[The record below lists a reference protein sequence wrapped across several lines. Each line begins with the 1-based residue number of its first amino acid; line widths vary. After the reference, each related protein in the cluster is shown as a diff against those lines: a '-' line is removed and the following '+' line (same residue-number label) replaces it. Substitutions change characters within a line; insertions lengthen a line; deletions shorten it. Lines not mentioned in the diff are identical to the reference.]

1 MASLIGP
8 APAGAGSPNP
18 VVPASIAPV
27 PPDRRSLSALD
38 IGILWNDLSL
48 GVLVLVTGA
57 LLVPALGLPEAIGA
71 IVLGSLIGCLP
82 LAAVALAG
90 AREGLPGMVL
100 FRPVLGRAGS
110 YLPSV
115 LNVAQ
120 LLGWTA
126 VEFWAM
132 GRLANTLS
140 IELLGSDVF
149 WLWLAVVAAG
159 CTALAIGGPV
169 LVVKR
174 FLERFGTWIVLA
186 SGVGL
191 TVSLVVSGSLAGAWS
206 GAARGGLPFLLAVDL
221 VIVMPV
227 SWLPLVADSTRFA
240 RHEGRVFRATFWG
253 YATGN
258 AWFYVLGALL
268 VLQAAA
274 PPDAQGIGTSVAGLA
289 GGAVLLLGLLVGEA
303 PNAFAN
309 IYSTAVSTLNV
320 VPRASA
326 ATLSVVVGAVAF
338 LLALQFTMDR
348 YEVFLFLIGSVFVPL
363 AAVFLADYFV
373 RRRGRYGE
381 DLVFGRSS
389 EGLRWRALV
398 PWIAGFLLYHWSVP
412 TGPEGWRRALES
424 LFAGVGLPLPLLDS
438 RLGASLP
445 SFAVAF
451 VVALA
456 VLPRR
461 PNASAGA
468 GRRRGAAPRA
478 PRTRSAP

>member
-1 MASLIGP
+1 M
-8 APAGAGSPNP
+8 
-18 VVPASIAPV
+18 
-27 PPDRRSLSALD
+27 PPERRTLSAFD
-38 IGILWNDLSL
+38 IGVLWNDLSL
-48 GVLVLVTGA
+48 GLLVLVTGA
-57 LLVPALGLPEAIGA
+57 LLVPALGLPAAVGA
-71 IVLGSLIGCLP
+71 IVVGSLIGCLP

-100 FRPVLGRAGS
+100 FRPVLGRTGS

-120 LLGWTA
+120 LLGWTS

-140 IELLGSDVF
+140 IEVFGLDAF
-149 WLWLAVVAAG
+149 WLWLAVTAIA

-186 SGVGL
+186 SGLLL
-191 TVSLVVSGSLAGAWS
+191 TLAVLLTGSVALAWS
-206 GAARGGLPFLLAVDL
+206 RGGDGGLPFWLAVDL

-240 RHEGRVFRATFWG
+240 RNPRGVFAATFVG
-253 YATGN
+253 YAIGN
-258 AWFYVLGALL
+258 TWFYVLGALL
-268 VLQAAA
+268 VLNAGVV
-274 PPDAQGIGTSVAGLA
+274 PSAQGIGVAIFSFSAGLA
-289 GGAVLLLGLLVGEA
+289 EVLILGLLLGEA

-326 ATLSVVVGAVAF
+326 AALSVVVGALAF
-338 LLALQFTMDR
+338 LLALLFTLGR

-373 RRRGRYGE
+373 RASGRYGPE
-381 DLVFGRSS
+381 LVFGPRSD
-389 EGLRWRALV
+389 GFRWRAVV
-398 PWIAGFLLYHWSVP
+398 PWIAGFVLYHWNVP
-412 TGPEGWRRALES
+412 TGPEGWVEAVGR
-424 LFAGVGLPLPLLDS
+424 LFTGVGLPFPLMGS
-438 RLGASLP
+438 RLGASVP

-451 VVALA
+451 VLALV

-461 PNASAGA
+461 
-468 GRRRGAAPRA
+468 
-478 PRTRSAP
+478 SAPVVG

>member
-1 MASLIGP
+1 MTSGAAPDKASE
-8 APAGAGSPNP
+8 ARRQ
-18 VVPASIAPV
+18 VPPSIAPV
-27 PPDRRSLSALD
+27 PSEGRILSALD

-48 GVLVLVTGA
+48 GLLVLVTGA
-57 LLVPALGLPEAIGA
+57 LLVPALGLPAAIGA
-71 IVLGSLIGCLP
+71 IVVGSLIGCLP

-100 FRPVLGRAGS
+100 FRPVLGRTGS

-120 LLGWTA
+120 LLGWTS

-140 IELLGSDVF
+140 TELLGFDAF
-149 WLWLAVVAAG
+149 WLWLALTAVA
-159 CTALAIGGPV
+159 CTVLAIGGPV

-186 SGVGL
+186 TGL
-191 TVSLVVSGSLAGAWS
+191 LLTLTLLLSGSVAQAWS
-206 GAARGGLPFLLAVDL
+206 GAGEGGLPFWLAVDL

-227 SWLPLVADSTRFA
+227 SWLPLVADSSRFA
-240 RHEGRVFRATFWG
+240 RRERGVFAATFVG
-253 YATGN
+253 YAIGN
-258 AWFYVLGALL
+258 AWFYALGALL
-268 VLQAAA
+268 VLNAAFV
-274 PPDAQGIGTSVAGLA
+274 PTAQGIGVAIFGFAGGLA
-289 GGAVLLLGLLVGEA
+289 EVLVLGLLIGEA

-309 IYSTAVSTLNV
+309 VYSTAVSTLNV

-326 ATLSVVVGAVAF
+326 RALSVLVGALAF
-338 LLALQFTMDR
+338 LLALVFTMER

-363 AAVFLADYFV
+363 GAVFLADYFV
-373 RRRGRYGE
+373 RARGRYGPG
-381 DLVFGRSS
+381 LVFGPGS
-389 EGLRWRALV
+389 EGFRWRAVV
-398 PWIAGFLLYHWSVP
+398 PWFVGSVLYHWSVP
-412 TGPEGWRRALES
+412 TGPQGWVDAVGG
-424 LFAGVGLPLPLLDS
+424 LFTGVGLPFPLMGS

-451 VVALA
+451 VLSLV

-461 PNASAGA
+461 GA
-468 GRRRGAAPRA
+468 PVGGPSR
-478 PRTRSAP
+478 